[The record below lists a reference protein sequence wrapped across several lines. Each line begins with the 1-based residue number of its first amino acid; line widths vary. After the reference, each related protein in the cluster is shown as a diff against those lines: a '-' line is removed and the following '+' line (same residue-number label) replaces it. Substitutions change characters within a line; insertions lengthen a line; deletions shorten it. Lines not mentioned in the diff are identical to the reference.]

1 MSTLILSPAYKAP
14 RRPTYR
20 LTRRGR
26 AVVLV
31 LTLLAVLAVGVA
43 FASGSVATSEQGA
56 AIPTEVVVV
65 APGDTLWDIAA
76 AASDGGD
83 VRNMMDRIEQLN
95 ALDSVMLAAGDR
107 ILVPTG

>member
-1 MSTLILSPAYKAP
+1 MSTLILYPAHMTP
-14 RRPTYR
+14 PRPTYR

-43 FASGSVATSEQGA
+43 FASGSVATSEQGV

-76 AASDGGD
+76 AASDDDD
-83 VRNMMDRIEQLN
+83 VRDMMDRIEQLN
-95 ALDSVMLAAGDR
+95 ALDSVSLVAGDR
-107 ILVPTG
+107 ILVPTD